1 VYPPVTLLLLTAATT
16 PSARFGSA
24 RVSTD
29 LPADLQQET
38 VIQVRRIGGP
48 SPVLTIDHATID
60 WDVWAH
66 ESVLNAGDA
75 EVIAETVAQDV
86 RSWFLREL
94 VGRQVSTSNGA
105 AVFARVRE
113 LSGPGRRPTADP
125 DLRRVG
131 GTVQVTT
138 HSH

>member
-1 VYPPVTLLLLTAATT
+1 MYPPVTLLLIAAATT

-48 SPVLTIDHATID
+48 SPVLTVDAATVD
-60 WDVWAH
+60 YDVWAPP
-66 ESVLNAGDA
+66 SAPDAGDA
-75 EVIAETVAQDV
+75 ELIAETVAQDV
-86 RSWFLREL
+86 RAWFLREL
-94 VGRQVSTSNGA
+94 TGRNVSTTLGS
-105 AVFARVRE
+105 AVVARVRE
-113 LSGPGRRPTADP
+113 LSGPSRRPTADP

>member
-1 VYPPVTLLLLTAATT
+1 VYPPVTLLLTTAATS

-29 LPADLQQET
+29 LPAGLQSET
-38 VIQVRRIGGP
+38 VIQVRRVGGP
-48 SPVLTIDHATID
+48 SPVLTVDAATVD
-60 WDVWAH
+60 WDVWAAS
-66 ESVLNAGDA
+66 EDA
-75 EVIAETVAQDV
+75 AEATAQDV
-86 RSWFLREL
+86 RVWFLAEL
-94 VGRQVSTSNGA
+94 VGRTVSTSHGS
-105 AVFARVRE
+105 AVIARVRE

>member
-1 VYPPVTLLLLTAATT
+1 MYPPVTLLLLTAAAS

-29 LPADLQQET
+29 LPADLQGET

-48 SPVLTIDHATID
+48 SPVLTVDAATVD

-66 ESVLNAGDA
+66 ESAPDAGDA
-75 EVIAETVAQDV
+75 EVVAETVAQDV

-94 VGRQVSTSNGA
+94 TGRSVTTPNGS

>member
-1 VYPPVTLLLLTAATT
+1 VYPPVTLLLTTAATV

-29 LPADLQQET
+29 LPSDLQSET

-48 SPVLTIDHATID
+48 SPVLTVDAATVD
-60 WDVWAH
+60 WDVWAG
-66 ESVLNAGDA
+66 ESAPDAGDA
-75 EVIAETVAQDV
+75 EDIAEATAQDV
-86 RSWFLREL
+86 RVWFLSEL
-94 VGRQVSTSNGA
+94 VGRTVSTAHGA